1 MAEPQ
6 AEPKAGDPC
15 PQCGDDFVEHR
26 APTDAE
32 RKYAEDREHAR
43 PYPPRV
49 DSASAAAR
57 AELGPLMECRGCGY
71 KTRLRP
77 DPVDEPVKAQRKRAA
92 AAATTAGASKE

>member
-1 MAEPQ
+1 METQP
-6 AEPKAGDPC
+6 EPKAGDPC

-43 PYPPRV
+43 PYPARV
-49 DSASAAAR
+49 DSAPAAVR

-77 DPVDEPVKAQRKRAA
+77 DPVDEPATTGRRKRPDAA
-92 AAATTAGASKE
+92 PARAGSSHE